1 MYVDAVVLGYE
12 GSLLD
17 ATSIAAR
24 AALLD
29 TRLPRVQ
36 VMNGDKAEEMDI
48 EVDDYPTHRYAACQH
63 LCRALRTLVNFSGT
77 HPPLPSHPLFLPSSP
92 VPQCPPGC
100 LSGPH
105 HRHRVSDRTVLC
117 GRLHSRGGGVQH
129 R

>member
-48 EVDDYPTHRYAACQH
+48 EVDDDPTHRYAA
-63 LCRALRTLVNFSGT
+63 
-77 HPPLPSHPLFLPSSP
+77 
-92 VPQCPPGC
+92 
-100 LSGPH
+100 
-105 HRHRVSDRTVLC
+105 
-117 GRLHSRGGGVQH
+117 
-129 R
+129 